1 VSLTNQARAQ
11 NGLPPLTVDPR
22 LTQAARQHS
31 ERMAQQ
37 SLISHQLE
45 GEPPLLARISNE
57 GLPSDGVSENV
68 AFGNQGVVAAHEG
81 LMHSPPHRRA
91 ILDPHYD
98 VIGIG
103 VFRQGD
109 YLYITEDFARKLPE
123 YTAPQ
128 AEAAVQAAIDQYARA
143 HGLHAL
149 LRRPELPLRP
159 MACAMARQD
168 RLASGNAMLLPGV
181 RSVLAWTAVD
191 PGKLPK
197 GIGQA
202 LSTSG
207 YSLGA
212 CFAPSVSHPGGI
224 YWLVFVSY

>member
-1 VSLTNQARAQ
+1 MQPRWRTRTPKSKRRAARLSAKHLISRAAGGSTSPIPAVTSWPSGASSVAVAALVFVVTCLAAASGALGESAPRTGVQTASAPFDADAEAELVSLTNQARAQ

-123 YTAPQ
+123 
-128 AEAAVQAAIDQYARA
+128 
-143 HGLHAL
+143 
-149 LRRPELPLRP
+149 
-159 MACAMARQD
+159 
-168 RLASGNAMLLPGV
+168 
-181 RSVLAWTAVD
+181 
-191 PGKLPK
+191 
-197 GIGQA
+197 
-202 LSTSG
+202 
-207 YSLGA
+207 
-212 CFAPSVSHPGGI
+212 
-224 YWLVFVSY
+224 